1 MVVPPV
7 YLQEWY
13 LSNLVRVHVVLYVI
27 VGVTKMC
34 PKFVF
39 VTIDL
44 LSEIDKQY
52 SDVVPSL
59 GFGPK
64 LDKRRYAEEGT
75 VFY

>member
-34 PKFVF
+34 QKFVY
-39 VTIDL
+39 VTIGL

-52 SDVVPSL
+52 SDVVP
-59 GFGPK
+59 GFRFWSK
-64 LDKRRYAEEGT
+64 ARQAK
-75 VFY
+75 VC